1 MNTYTLAYHSVAR
14 NLAAS
19 DQAALM
25 KSSAPIYM
33 PTLVEAGL
41 AFVSDTPSTSDPIAT
56 RTIIF
61 QDAVTPGSM
70 PPGAPMAQ
78 YLTSFFTG
86 QIADGIQAP
95 VTADDVVVTP

>member
-1 MNTYTLAYHSVAR
+1 MHTYTLVYHSIAR
-14 NLAAS
+14 NLPVIV
-19 DQAALM
+19 QANLM

-33 PTLVEAGL
+33 PTFTEAGL
-41 AFVSDTPSTSDPIAT
+41 DFVSDTASSADPVAT

-61 QDAVTPGSM
+61 QDSVTPGSM

-78 YLTSFFTG
+78 YLTSQFQG

-95 VTADDVVVTP
+95 VTADPVAVT